1 MKATT
6 HTELYRAYEDPLHP
20 RPPVERIMAWSGI
33 RQGFRK
39 KLPALSFFGPSVIV
53 ALVGCVWVHLSFSL
67 KGMLKDGD
75 GSDAV
80 AATIQQV
87 LGNVSSTIY
96 QFMQTEQ
103 FFAFLTVAWYGSRLI
118 ADDRRLSANLLYF
131 ARPIT
136 PIRYILGKLGTVG
149 AFGVFTLLAPA
160 LLICVQ
166 AAFSS
171 PDWVFLTDN
180 FGVVIAVVGYCLLW
194 IFVMSSVILAI
205 SSCFKRRSLS
215 LVCCFIV
222 LFLSHG
228 ITQVLSEATDK
239 GYYGLLSLMSNL
251 QSISKWLFHE
261 SSLITNMANRR
272 TGMGSRFDV
281 DITHS
286 FLALGVM
293 TLIAWIILYRN
304 VKRMEVIS

>member
-6 HTELYRAYEDPLHP
+6 HTELYRTYEEPLSP

-39 KLPALSFFGPSVIV
+39 KLHALSFFGPSVIV
-53 ALVGCVWVHLSFSL
+53 ALVGCVTVHLSFAMQDVVE
-67 KGMLKDGD
+67 GAGTP
-75 GSDAV
+75 DAM
-80 AATIQQV
+80 ATGIREV
-87 LGNVSSTIY
+87 LGSVAENIY
-96 QFMQTEQ
+96 RFMKVEQ
-103 FFAFLTVAWYGSRLI
+103 FFAFMTVAWYGSSLI

-136 PIRYILGKLGTVG
+136 PLRYILGKLGTAG

-180 FGVVIAVVGYCLLW
+180 FGVVLAVIGYCSLW
-194 IFVMSSVILAI
+194 ILVMSSVILAI

-228 ITQVLSEATDK
+228 ITQVLSEATEVAN
-239 GYYGLLSLMSNL
+239 YSLLSMLHNL
-251 QSISKWLFHE
+251 QSISRWCFHE
-261 SSLITNMANRR
+261 SNIVTNMLE
-272 TGMGSRFDV
+272 SKSHQRFDT
-281 DITHS
+281 DITHA
-286 FLALGVM
+286 FLALGAM
-293 TLIAWIILYRN
+293 TLISWIVLYRN

>member
-6 HTELYRAYEDPLHP
+6 HTEVYRQYEEPLRP
-20 RPPVERIMAWSGI
+20 RPPVERILAWSGI

-39 KLPALSFFGPSVIV
+39 KLHALSFFGPSVIV
-53 ALVGCVWVHLSFSL
+53 ALVGCVTVHLSFTMQEAIVEGGAPDSMAEGI
-67 KGMLKDGD
+67 K
-75 GSDAV
+75 
-80 AATIQQV
+80 QV
-87 LGNVSSTIY
+87 LGTVSENIY
-96 QFMQTEQ
+96 RFMKIEQ
-103 FFAFLTVAWYGSRLI
+103 FFAFLTVAWYGSNLI
-118 ADDRRLSANLLYF
+118 AADRRLSANLLYF

-180 FGVVIAVVGYCLLW
+180 FGVVIAVFGFCSLW

-205 SSCFKRRSLS
+205 SSCFKRRSLA
-215 LVCCFIV
+215 LVCSFVVI
-222 LFLSHG
+222 FLSHG
-228 ITQVLSEATDK
+228 ISQVLSQATDK
-239 GYYGLLSLMSNL
+239 ANYSLLSLLHNL
-251 QSISKWLFHE
+251 QSISRWLFRE
-261 SSLITNMANRR
+261 SNIVTNMVERR
-272 TGMGSRFDV
+272 SGQHFETEIPYAFMAMGAF
-281 DITHS
+281 
-286 FLALGVM
+286 
-293 TLIAWIILYRN
+293 TLISWIVLYRN